1 MQGFH
6 TLVCVSVDLL
16 FGEAGGWSINNSDE
30 SQMNGKTNGGFYSGF
45 SANAALPGNHR
56 TDSTE
61 LQLGLKVK
69 GVCQVGENIFLLGFT
84 CLRQTQRLSPKS
96 GKLGQNSGCSM
107 TKSIY
112 LKCKGEKQE
121 QGGMLLIP
129 RFRTEITLGNCFL
142 VQKVCSKY
150 IRQVSQSDC

>member
-6 TLVCVSVDLL
+6 TLVVCVSVDLH

-30 SQMNGKTNGGFYSGF
+30 SQMNGKTNGGFFSGF

-84 CLRQTQRLSPKS
+84 CLRQTQRMSPKS
-96 GKLGQNSGCSM
+96 GKLGQNSACSM
-107 TKSIY
+107 TKSI
-112 LKCKGEKQE
+112 
-121 QGGMLLIP
+121 
-129 RFRTEITLGNCFL
+129 
-142 VQKVCSKY
+142 
-150 IRQVSQSDC
+150 